1 MWLTKL
7 KTALV
12 LKDIDSFSSL
22 VDEMPTFETLEEMEQ
37 EAYLLQH
44 LKTLLEEEKT
54 QTAKTMQRIKNTL
67 DFLKSTQINQP
78 TSINL
83 KF

>member
-22 VDEMPTFETLEEMEQ
+22 VDEMPIFETLEEMEQ
-37 EAYLLQH
+37 AAYLLQQ
-44 LKTLLEEEKT
+44 LKTLLEEEKS
-54 QTAKTMQRIKNTL
+54 QTVKIMHQIKNTL
-67 DFLKSTQINQP
+67 DFLNSTQINQP